1 MNSKL
6 ILTIAFLIQI
16 SLSAF
21 SQEKF
26 TLSGK
31 ITDTNTNESLI
42 SVNVIIPE
50 LNTGTTTNEYGFYSI
65 TLPKGSYKVI
75 ISYLG
80 YAETS
85 ETINLNEDITKNF
98 SLTESVESLEEV
110 VITEN
115 VERLNIR
122 KPQMSVNALKAS
134 TIKKIPVV
142 LGEPDVIKAI
152 SFV

>member
-50 LNTGTTTNEYGFYSI
+50 LKVDKIRLTDDQSKEFNNLALQLTSSSI
-65 TLPKGSYKVI
+65 TMKEAILQLRGGGG
-75 ISYLG
+75 L
-80 YAETS
+80 
-85 ETINLNEDITKNF
+85 TKNKY
-98 SLTESVESLEEV
+98 LL
-110 VITEN
+110 
-115 VERLNIR
+115 
-122 KPQMSVNALKAS
+122 
-134 TIKKIPVV
+134 
-142 LGEPDVIKAI
+142 
-152 SFV
+152 